1 MKQEIMEA
9 ARALAE
15 GLTLPYS
22 LIFAYGGV
30 TLGRTPERV
39 DADEL
44 LEGRFFSAEREIH
57 VYRDGGTLR
66 AVSVSD
72 TPEDA
77 DAVTERYELDNA
89 RPGDWIAVKRYLDY
103 DEDGQAYIAVRRL
116 AGWKGGASHA

>member
-22 LIFAYGGV
+22 LIFGYSGV

-39 DADEL
+39 DEAEL
-44 LEGRFFSAEREIH
+44 LEARFFSPEREIR
-57 VYRDGGTLR
+57 VYRDAGTLR

-72 TPEDA
+72 TDA
-77 DAVTERYELDNA
+77 DAEAVTERYQLENPRL
-89 RPGDWIAVKRYLDY
+89 GDWLAVRRYLDY
-103 DEDGQAYIAVRRL
+103 DEDGQAFVAVRRL
-116 AGWKGGASHA
+116 AGWKGGK

>member
-9 ARALAE
+9 ARALEE

-77 DAVTERYELDNA
+77 DAVTERYPLDNA
-89 RPGDWIAVKRYLDY
+89 RMGDWIAVRRYLAY
-103 DEDGQAYIAVRRL
+103 DEDGQVYVAARRL
-116 AGWKGGASHA
+116 ADWKGGASNA

>member
-9 ARALAE
+9 SRALAE

-39 DADEL
+39 DAEEL
-44 LEGRFFSAEREIH
+44 TEARFFSEEREIY

-66 AVSVSD
+66 AVSLRD

-77 DAVTERYELDNA
+77 DAVTERYQLDNA
-89 RPGDWIAVKRYLDY
+89 RLGDWIAVKRYLDY
-103 DEDGQAYIAVRRL
+103 DEDGQAYVAALRP
-116 AGWKGGASHA
+116 AGWKGGGSRG

>member
-9 ARALAE
+9 SRALAE

-39 DADEL
+39 DAEEL
-44 LEGRFFSAEREIH
+44 TEARFFSAEREIH

-66 AVSVSD
+66 AVSVRD

-77 DAVTERYELDNA
+77 DAVTERYQLDNA
-89 RPGDWIAVKRYLDY
+89 RLGDWIAVRRYWGY
-103 DEDGQAYIAVRRL
+103 DEDGQAYVAVRRL
-116 AGWKGGASHA
+116 ADWKGGAYNG